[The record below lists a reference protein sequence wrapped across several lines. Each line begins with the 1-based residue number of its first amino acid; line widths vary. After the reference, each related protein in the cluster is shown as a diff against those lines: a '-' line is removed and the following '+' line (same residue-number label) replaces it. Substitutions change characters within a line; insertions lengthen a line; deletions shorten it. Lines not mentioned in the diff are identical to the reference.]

1 MEGHSLIS
9 ADILASYAADAALE
23 IDGVCGLVDGTRP
36 RHHGVKVANDDGVVT
51 VELHLAVDW
60 GTNIAAAGVAA
71 QARVAEYLGRMA
83 DLAPASVDVIIDEIG
98 PPPESRAA

>member
-23 IDGVCGLVDGTRP
+23 VDGVRGLVEGPRP
-36 RHHGVKVANDDGVVT
+36 RHPGVKVANEEGIVT

-60 GTNIAAAGVAA
+60 GVNVPAVGGAV

-83 DLAPASVDVIIDEIG
+83 DLTPATVDVIVDDIG
-98 PPPESRAA
+98 PPPEGA

>member
-23 IDGVCGLVDGTRP
+23 IEGVRGLVEGSRP
-36 RHHGVKVANDDGVVT
+36 RHQGVKVANDEGVVT
-51 VELHLAVDW
+51 VELHLAFDW
-60 GTNIAAAGVAA
+60 GVNVPAVAGAV

-83 DLAPASVDVIIDEIG
+83 DLEPSTVDVIVDDIG
-98 PPPESRAA
+98 PPPEGQ

>member
-23 IDGVCGLVDGTRP
+23 VDGVRGLVEGARP
-36 RHHGVKVANDDGVVT
+36 RHPSVKVANDEGVVT

-60 GTNIAAAGVAA
+60 GVNVPVVGGAV
-71 QARVAEYLGRMA
+71 QARVADYLGRMA
-83 DLAPASVDVIIDEIG
+83 DLTPTTVDVIVDDIG
-98 PPPESRAA
+98 PPPEGA